1 VTARTR
7 LAAAAIAAAAILALT
22 ACSTAPSYDDLV
34 NTCAKAVEARPAG
47 AVGKPKACEQIR
59 QDDYDVINVAHII
72 DNVGK

>member
-1 VTARTR
+1 MTARIR
-7 LAAAAIAAAAILALT
+7 LAAATAAAFLALT
-22 ACSTAPSYDDLV
+22 AACSTAPSYDDLV

-72 DNVGK
+72 DNAGQ